1 MKLHEQ
7 PLPHLNLVTSYGGG
21 RISFA
26 QADYRSPLIVAP
38 GTLVPQWIAGVAEL
52 DADALADLWKLE
64 PQVVLIGSAGL
75 PAGTLRA
82 LRPDFARRGVGLEA
96 MDLGSAC
103 RTYNVLAQEDRAVAA
118 MLFP

>member
-7 PLPHLNLVTSYGGG
+7 PLPHLNLVTNYGGG
-21 RISFA
+21 RITIA
-26 QADYRSPLIVAP
+26 QVDYRAPLIVAP
-38 GTLVPQWIAGVAEL
+38 GMLLPAWIA
-52 DADALADLWKLE
+52 DAASLEPASLAPLWKLE
-64 PQVVLIGSAGL
+64 PQVVLLGAAGL

-82 LRPDFARRGVGLEA
+82 LRPDFSRRGVGLEA

-118 MLFP
+118 LLFP